1 MNELQMKIIF
11 YKKKLNLTNDDICA
25 STNLPPTTISRICS
39 GKTTNP
45 KLGTLRSLANVFG
58 CTLDDLMGLEGGV
71 EPYYLDKQ
79 TGAIALEIK
88 ENAEFKKLLHIAKD
102 LSSDDLQTLI
112 GIINMIQK
120 K

>member
-45 KLGTLRSLANVFG
+45 KLGTLRRLAKVFD

-71 EPYYLDKQ
+71 EPYYLDKK
-79 TGAIALEIK
+79 TGTLALELK
-88 ENAEFKKLLHIAKD
+88 DNTELKNLLDIAKD
-102 LSSDDLQTLI
+102 LSSADLQTLI
-112 GIINMIQK
+112 GIVNMLK
-120 K
+120 KK